1 MMAALAAA
9 ALNSRPLP
17 VAPLE
22 TSRPTCT
29 SSSRFRVVRLYRGFH
44 QRTDSTTGPK
54 GSEVSAA
61 GLAATAEADPLTAAT
76 WAPSAPCRHSNPAD
90 RGRSS
95 RVALGDQAG
104 QELGLVLQV
113 VNVRL

>member
-1 MMAALAAA
+1 M
-9 ALNSRPLP
+9 
-17 VAPLE
+17 
-22 TSRPTCT
+22 
-29 SSSRFRVVRLYRGFH
+29 SSSRFRVVRLYKGFSPTNRLH
-44 QRTDSTTGPK
+44 DRPE